1 MHDYCHAISPAS
13 SRCDACRL
21 CFYPCSASGTST
33 HSAGNR
39 CLCAQGVEHNSEAA
53 LYAVSQG
60 RGRSAGCANLTA
72 AETIAA
78 QRCLRKPACSK
89 ALGHAGFC
97 DNGKSA
103 SAMRHNSLAGLAAA
117 AEQASN
123 GSPGSIIDNQHWH
136 PVSLSQNHEKEQVL
150 TRMRGAGYGAGQVR
164 PEVRTLAADRSPSSQ
179 QPQVS
184 VSLDFHQ
191 ATSRRLL
198 AANPSV
204 VSLLAPFF

>member
-1 MHDYCHAISPAS
+1 MHHSFHAS
-13 SRCDACRL
+13 SPPSSCCQLVLCGAC
-21 CFYPCSASGTST
+21 CPCIYPCSASGTTT
-33 HSAGNR
+33 HSGGNG
-39 CLCAQGVEHNSEAA
+39 CFCAQGVEHNSEAA

-78 QRCLRKPACSK
+78 QRCLRNPACSK

-123 GSPGSIIDNQHWH
+123 GSPGTTIDIWHWLH
-136 PVSLSQNHEKEQVL
+136 LVAVTDAVANCITIHQC
-150 TRMRGAGYGAGQVR
+150 GR
-164 PEVRTLAADRSPSSQ
+164 PDWMLMQTCSTWHLDCCHAA
-179 QPQVS
+179 
-184 VSLDFHQ
+184 
-191 ATSRRLL
+191 
-198 AANPSV
+198 
-204 VSLLAPFF
+204 